1 MDQQASSD
9 VGGVIDTCG
18 KTHVGK
24 VREVNEDQFFVASL
38 GKTLDLLHTS
48 LDRVAAFDEMQQS
61 RAYLFVIADGVGSIG
76 GGQIASDTAV
86 QALVTY
92 ITRTMGCFYAH
103 DIDSEHEF
111 IEQLESAVQHAHD
124 MVLEKFSSKGRG
136 PATTLTIAT
145 LIWPRVYLIH
155 VGDSRAYYLR
165 GDRLRQITRDQT
177 MGELMVDQ
185 GVMTEEQVSRS
196 SLSNTL
202 SSAIG
207 YEMMKP
213 TVGLIDLQWGDD
225 LLLCTDGLTKHV
237 SDEEI
242 TAILQQSDSAQ
253 SACQRLVD
261 AALEGGG
268 RDNITV
274 VVGRAAAGKH
284 KGQDSK
290 EV

>member
-9 VGGVIDTCG
+9 VDGVLDTCG

-61 RAYLFVIADGVGSIG
+61 RAYLFVIADGVGSVG

-92 ITRTMGCFYAH
+92 ITRTMGCFYAY

-145 LIWPRVYLIH
+145 LMWPRVYLIH

-207 YEMMKP
+207 YETMKP
-213 TVGLIDLQWGDD
+213 SVGLIDLQWGDD

-242 TAILQQSDSAQ
+242 TTILQETDSAEA
-253 SACQRLVD
+253 ACQRFID

-274 VVGRAAAGKH
+274 VVARAAG
-284 KGQDSK
+284 GPQ
-290 EV
+290 

>member
-1 MDQQASSD
+1 MTETN
-9 VGGVIDTCG
+9 GVIDTYG
-18 KTHVGK
+18 MSHVGK

-38 GKTLDLLHTS
+38 GKSMDLLHTS
-48 LDRVAAFDEMQQS
+48 LDRVAAFDDMQQA
-61 RAYLFVIADGVGSIG
+61 RAYLFVIADGVGSVG
-76 GGQIASDTAV
+76 GGQIASNTAV
-86 QALVTY
+86 QALVKY
-92 ITRTMGCFYAH
+92 IISTMGCFYAY

-124 MVLEKFSSKGRG
+124 MVVETFSSKGKG

-145 LIWPRVYLIH
+145 MIWPRVYLIH

-165 GDRLRQITRDQT
+165 NGRIRQITRDQT

-213 TVGLIDLQWGDD
+213 TVGLIDLQWGDN

-242 TAILQQSDSAQ
+242 TAILQQADSAK

-274 VVGRAAAGKH
+274 VMGRAVASG
-284 KGQDSK
+284 
-290 EV
+290 